1 MGYKFWINS
10 TAVKEALIPATWS
23 QTDSEV
29 DLSGGWKALANIH
42 SVTYLRFPPA
52 TRPITN
58 LPLPEPERPQGEQP
72 GELPP
77 VTVLSNPGSPST
89 SSGDNPEVEQDQL
102 YDTPA
107 ASTPA
112 TEEPLVPP
120 PTDSDDV
127 DTVRA
132 PESPPTTPPWATPAT
147 NCDALPDPPLQN
159 PLFDATSPLTSINSP
174 CSQDQDEPQVLT
186 ASSEHTI
193 SSPLPMS
200 SNTTTRKRKR
210 TVPGGNTVKR
220 SRKNRKSRLQEDQ
233 VTIPYSREHSEG
245 SYADPSIWP
254 PVTADSVGSQTVSLA
269 VFFPV

>member
-1 MGYKFWINS
+1 VGYEFWINS

-23 QTDSEV
+23 QTDSEL
-29 DLSGGWKALANIH
+29 DFSGGWKVLANVQ

-52 TRPITN
+52 TRPVTDP
-58 LPLPEPERPQGEQP
+58 PLPEPGRPQGEQP

-89 SSGDNPEVEQDQL
+89 SSAENPEAEQDQL

-132 PESPPTTPPWATPAT
+132 PESPSTTPPWATPAT
-147 NCDALPDPPLQN
+147 NCDPLPDTPLQD
-159 PLFDATSPLTSINSP
+159 PLFDATSPLTSIDSP

-186 ASSEHTI
+186 PSPEDTI
-193 SSPLPMS
+193 PSPLPMS

-210 TVPGGNTVKR
+210 TVPGRNTVKR
-220 SRKNRKSRLQEDQ
+220 PRKNRKSQPQENQ
-233 VTIPYSREHSEG
+233 VTIPYLREHSEG

-254 PVTADSVGSQTVSLA
+254 PVTEDSVGSQTVSLTA
-269 VFFPV
+269 FFPV